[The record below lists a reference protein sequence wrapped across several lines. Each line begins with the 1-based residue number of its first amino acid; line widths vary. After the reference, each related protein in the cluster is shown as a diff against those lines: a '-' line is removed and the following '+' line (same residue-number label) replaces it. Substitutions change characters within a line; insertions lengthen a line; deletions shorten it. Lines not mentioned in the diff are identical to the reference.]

1 MIDVAALR
9 IRYRRIAGFL
19 DERGRR
25 LFAANEAL
33 ELGRGGVT
41 AVSAASGIARSTI
54 NRGIAELRAGR
65 NELGARI
72 RRRGGGRKRAV
83 EGQPGL
89 LAALEGLIEG
99 AIRGDP
105 QSPLRW
111 VSRSQR
117 NIAAVLGQQGF
128 EASQKLVGVLLRQ
141 LDYSCQA
148 NRKTREGTQ
157 HPDRNAQFEYINVKV
172 KAALAAGQPAISVDT
187 KKKELVGDF
196 KNGGRELRRK
206 GEPEP
211 VRVHDFEI
219 KGLGRLRRIPGRPPG
234 LVNKLTREMQDAVL
248 AAAEE
253 LGAIDFDKW
262 PEQLKGDPENSM
274 KQFYKVLAIKE
285 LKTFGIILARMMPKF
300 VHRTT
305 TQKDVPVLLTEEQVL
320 AELKE
325 AGIPLDVIKH
335 MHAVDVTKGDTF
347 QLDGDPYDDPEDD
360 EDQDQMVDVTPKKD
374 AAE

>member
-33 ELGRGGVT
+33 ELGRGGAT

-187 KKKELVGDF
+187 KKKSWWAVQ
-196 KNGGRELRRK
+196 KWWSELRRK

-219 KGLGRLRRIPGRPPG
+219 KGLGKVAPYPWLSAG

-262 PEQLKGDPENSM
+262 PG
-274 KQFYKVLAIKE
+274 AIE
-285 LKTFGIILARMMPKF
+285 G
-300 VHRTT
+300 
-305 TQKDVPVLLTEEQVL
+305 
-320 AELKE
+320 
-325 AGIPLDVIKH
+325 
-335 MHAVDVTKGDTF
+335 
-347 QLDGDPYDDPEDD
+347 
-360 EDQDQMVDVTPKKD
+360 
-374 AAE
+374 

>member
-1 MIDVAALR
+1 MIDLAALR

-54 NRGIAELRAGR
+54 NRGIAELKAGR
-65 NELGARI
+65 DELGARI

-128 EASQKLVGVLLRQ
+128 EVSQKLVGVLLRQ

-157 HPDRNAQFEYINVKV
+157 HPDRNAQFEYINAKV
-172 KAALAAGQPAISVDT
+172 KAALAASQPAISVDT

-219 KGLGRLRRIPGRPPG
+219 KGLGKVAPYGVYDIAATRAGSMSGSTPIRRHSPSKASVVGGSASARPAIPMQLVSSSRPI
-234 LVNKLTREMQDAVL
+234 AV
-248 AAAEE
+248 AATVPAFIC
-253 LGAIDFDKW
+253 GNASCKTS
-262 PEQLKGDPENSM
+262 PT
-274 KQFYKVLAIKE
+274 KQASS
-285 LKTFGIILARMMPKF
+285 
-300 VHRTT
+300 
-305 TQKDVPVLLTEEQVL
+305 
-320 AELKE
+320 
-325 AGIPLDVIKH
+325 
-335 MHAVDVTKGDTF
+335 
-347 QLDGDPYDDPEDD
+347 
-360 EDQDQMVDVTPKKD
+360 
-374 AAE
+374 

>member
-54 NRGIAELRAGR
+54 NRGIAELKAGR

-128 EASQKLVGVLLRQ
+128 EASGI
-141 LDYSCQA
+141 
-148 NRKTREGTQ
+148 
-157 HPDRNAQFEYINVKV
+157 DRARYPRGIKV
-172 KAALAAGQPAISVDT
+172 SKAELAAIKIEHHSFHGEWNYTIKPN
-187 KKKELVGDF
+187 KKP
-196 KNGGRELRRK
+196 N
-206 GEPEP
+206 
-211 VRVHDFEI
+211 
-219 KGLGRLRRIPGRPPG
+219 
-234 LVNKLTREMQDAVL
+234 
-248 AAAEE
+248 
-253 LGAIDFDKW
+253 
-262 PEQLKGDPENSM
+262 
-274 KQFYKVLAIKE
+274 
-285 LKTFGIILARMMPKF
+285 
-300 VHRTT
+300 
-305 TQKDVPVLLTEEQVL
+305 
-320 AELKE
+320 
-325 AGIPLDVIKH
+325 
-335 MHAVDVTKGDTF
+335 
-347 QLDGDPYDDPEDD
+347 
-360 EDQDQMVDVTPKKD
+360 
-374 AAE
+374 

>member
-33 ELGRGGVT
+33 ELGRGGVM

-111 VSRSQR
+111 VSRR
-117 NIAAVLGQQGF
+117 GAGPAR
-128 EASQKLVGVLLRQ
+128 LR
-141 LDYSCQA
+141 
-148 NRKTREGTQ
+148 
-157 HPDRNAQFEYINVKV
+157 
-172 KAALAAGQPAISVDT
+172 
-187 KKKELVGDF
+187 
-196 KNGGRELRRK
+196 
-206 GEPEP
+206 GEPKAGRRVAAP
-211 VRVHDFEI
+211 V
-219 KGLGRLRRIPGRPPG
+219 GL
-234 LVNKLTREMQDAVL
+234 
-248 AAAEE
+248 
-253 LGAIDFDKW
+253 
-262 PEQLKGDPENSM
+262 
-274 KQFYKVLAIKE
+274 
-285 LKTFGIILARMMPKF
+285 
-300 VHRTT
+300 
-305 TQKDVPVLLTEEQVL
+305 
-320 AELKE
+320 
-325 AGIPLDVIKH
+325 
-335 MHAVDVTKGDTF
+335 
-347 QLDGDPYDDPEDD
+347 
-360 EDQDQMVDVTPKKD
+360 
-374 AAE
+374 

>member
-1 MIDVAALR
+1 MIDLAALR

-54 NRGIAELRAGR
+54 NRGIAELKAGR
-65 NELGARI
+65 DELGARI

-128 EASQKLVGVLLRQ
+128 EVSQKLVGVLLRQ

-148 NRKTREGTQ
+148 TARPARA
-157 HPDRNAQFEYINVKV
+157 RNIPTAMR
-172 KAALAAGQPAISVDT
+172 SSST
-187 KKKELVGDF
+187 ST
-196 KNGGRELRRK
+196 LR
-206 GEPEP
+206 
-211 VRVHDFEI
+211 
-219 KGLGRLRRIPGRPPG
+219 
-234 LVNKLTREMQDAVL
+234 
-248 AAAEE
+248 
-253 LGAIDFDKW
+253 
-262 PEQLKGDPENSM
+262 
-274 KQFYKVLAIKE
+274 
-285 LKTFGIILARMMPKF
+285 
-300 VHRTT
+300 
-305 TQKDVPVLLTEEQVL
+305 
-320 AELKE
+320 
-325 AGIPLDVIKH
+325 
-335 MHAVDVTKGDTF
+335 
-347 QLDGDPYDDPEDD
+347 
-360 EDQDQMVDVTPKKD
+360 
-374 AAE
+374 

>member
-89 LAALEGLIEG
+89 MAALEGLIEG

-128 EASQKLVGVLLRQ
+128 EASHKLVGVLLRQ

-219 KGLGRLRRIPGRPPG
+219 KGLGKVSPSPTRVGSMSGSTPIRRHSPSRASVAGGSASARPAIPMRLVSSSRPI
-234 LVNKLTREMQDAVL
+234 AV
-248 AAAEE
+248 AATAPAFIC
-253 LGAIDFDKW
+253 GNASCKTS
-262 PEQLKGDPENSM
+262 PT
-274 KQFYKVLAIKE
+274 KQAS
-285 LKTFGIILARMMPKF
+285 P
-300 VHRTT
+300 
-305 TQKDVPVLLTEEQVL
+305 
-320 AELKE
+320 
-325 AGIPLDVIKH
+325 
-335 MHAVDVTKGDTF
+335 
-347 QLDGDPYDDPEDD
+347 
-360 EDQDQMVDVTPKKD
+360 
-374 AAE
+374 